1 MPAPGSITVPV
12 TGTVIS
18 SSAFGVPVANAIN
31 YVTQNS
37 GTRPYFH
44 GYLNGTQTLS
54 AGVAA
59 QVTLDSEIKD
69 TDSMHTG
76 TNNFITVN
84 TAGLYHVIGQINF
97 PSTASGQDHAILL
110 HNGATAAGVDG
121 PFIAASHRMS
131 VTAYIQCVATDT
143 IALDAL
149 STSGGTLL
157 TGSVVTFLQA
167 FWVSL

>member
-1 MPAPGSITVPV
+1 MAVPTSPSTAVSGSLAASLLNSYKTNIDWIIQN
-12 TGTVIS
+12 TG
-18 SSAFGVPVANAIN
+18 AN
-31 YVTQNS
+31 
-37 GTRPYFH
+37 RPYFH
-44 GYLNGTQTLS
+44 GYLNGVQTLG

-59 QVTLDSEIKD
+59 QVTLDAEIKD

-84 TAGLYHVIGQINF
+84 TPGLYHVIGQINF
-97 PSTASGQDHAILL
+97 PSTAAGQDHAILL
-110 HNGATAAGVDG
+110 HNGATAAGEDG
-121 PFIAASHRMS
+121 PFIAASHRQQ
-131 VTAYIQCVATDT
+131 VIAYIQCAATDT